1 MIPLLAFIAY
11 LIHLYEIVVIAAVVM
26 SWLIGFNVINTH
38 NPFVRSLWQFI
49 TAVTEPFLR
58 PIRRMLPQLGGIDI
72 SPIILLLACL
82 FLRSVVIDGWLIPL
96 FR

>member
-11 LIHLYEIVVIAAVVM
+11 LIHLYEYIVIAAVVL
-26 SWLIGFNVINTH
+26 SWLIGFNVINGH
-38 NPFVRSLWQFI
+38 NPFVRSLSQFI
-49 TAVTEPFLR
+49 AAVTEPFLR
-58 PIRRMLPQLGGIDI
+58 PIRHMLPDLGGIDV

-82 FLRSVVIDGWLIPL
+82 FLRSVVIDGWIVPL